1 MEEYGTS
8 NGHPTLQFER
18 NTLRRIMEILTEQ
31 EREHAYYNYRLENG
45 NISFDLFLEQGSHL
59 LDWPEKTAIEVK
71 YELMPDTI
79 YRIAENRYIR
89 EALYDQQVNRLIL
102 FYKTSDPTMDRMIS
116 SKIPGRIEL
125 MSSQKF
131 SGIIRQ
137 REKEGYIIPKQKD
150 SGDQWIATIEE
161 KQPSIL
167 LKDQSL
173 IIEDARRAFHHEKI
187 SIFLGAG
194 VSVDA
199 GLPNWSKL
207 LEGMLKR
214 ENKKPFY
221 YLNEE
226 NSDAIIDALA
236 NSSIV
241 VGRYTYNGYGD
252 MKRFSG
258 RIKKIL
264 YAKQKDSRL
273 VDMLCSVLV
282 SETGREHVAHV
293 ITYNYDD
300 LIEQRL
306 DSMQYEDYYSVY
318 GKNRD
323 ASKKLPIYHVHGM
336 IPQRE
341 LISSTPILSEKDYHN
356 LYKNNHNWANVVQLY
371 SMNNTTCFF
380 IGLSMTDPN
389 LRRLLDFSRSDEGI
403 SRTEKDVYPH
413 YVFLQKKELKGASLQ
428 KTNEEHWREMEL
440 MMNEFGINII
450 WYGEHGELPGL
461 IRQIML

>member
-8 NGHPTLQFER
+8 NGHPALQFER
-18 NTLRRIMEILTEQ
+18 NTLRRIMELLSQEEQ
-31 EREHAYYNYRLENG
+31 EHAYYNYRLENG
-45 NISFDLFLEQGSHL
+45 NISFDLFLGLGSHL
-59 LDWPEKTAIEVK
+59 LGWPEKTAIEVK
-71 YELMPDTI
+71 YELLPDSL
-79 YRIAENRYIR
+79 YKLAANNYIR
-89 EALYDQQVNRLIL
+89 EAFYNLQINRIVIL
-102 FYKTSDPTMDRMIS
+102 YKTSYSTMDRMTN
-116 SKIPGRIEL
+116 SKIHGRIEL
-125 MSSQKF
+125 LSSQKF
-131 SGIIRQ
+131 SLLIRQ
-137 REKEGYIIPKQKD
+137 REKEGYIVPKQKG
-150 SGDQWIATIEE
+150 SGDQWIVAIDD
-161 KQPSIL
+161 KQPKIL
-167 LKDQSL
+167 LKDQTR
-173 IIEDARRAFHHEKI
+173 IIEDARRAFHNEKI

-194 VSVDA
+194 VSADA
-199 GLPNWSKL
+199 GLPNWNGL
-207 LEGMLKR
+207 LKGMLKR
-214 ENKKPFY
+214 ENQKPFH

-258 RIKKIL
+258 RIKKVL

-282 SETGREHVAHV
+282 SEGGREHVAHV

-306 DSMQYEDYYSVY
+306 DEMQYEDYYSVY

-323 ASKKLPIYHVHGM
+323 ASKRLPIYHVHGM

-403 SRTEKDVYPH
+403 SHTEKDVYPH
-413 YVFLQKKELKGASLQ
+413 YAFLQKKELNDTPQQNA
-428 KTNEEHWREMEL
+428 NEEHWREMEL
-440 MMNEFGINII
+440 MLNEFGINII
-450 WYGEHGELPGL
+450 WYGEHSELPGL
-461 IRQIML
+461 IQQIML